1 MVRIPDKLY
10 FKIGE
15 VAQIAKVEAY
25 VLRYW
30 ESEFKEISPIKSKSK
45 QRLYRRK
52 DIETVLLIKQLLY
65 AEKFTIEGAKKQIR
79 EFRGEK
85 DATKES
91 GKAKEGQLILGF
103 DGRKNG
109 NFLDQLR
116 VGLNELIK
124 ILEK

>member
-15 VAQIAKVEAY
+15 VAQIAKVEPY

-52 DIETVLLIKQLLY
+52 DIETVLLIKRLLY

-79 EFRGEK
+79 DFRGEK
-85 DATKES
+85 DNTKET

-124 ILEK
+124 IFEK